1 MSQPQLF
8 DRRLVAARRLRALKQ
23 APADADFLLSR
34 VLEDM
39 AERLSTVNRRFSRGL
54 ALGGGTRHL
63 ARMLAATGQVDQVIR
78 ADSLETGS
86 LETGS
91 LDQVRDGPDLVAH
104 EDALPFAPA
113 SFDLIASALTL
124 QTIDD
129 LPGVLIQIRR
139 ALKPDGLFLAALA
152 GGDTLTELRESLAAA
167 EVELTGG
174 ISPRIIPFM
183 EVRDLGGLLQRA
195 GLALPVTDAD
205 RLIVRYPSM
214 FDLMRDLRAFG
225 ATNPLV
231 ERSRSPHGR
240 AFFVRAAEIYADRFS
255 DPDGRIRATFHILS
269 ASAWAPSDTQQQP
282 ARRGSAKI
290 RLADALGATEWTTGE
305 KAPKS

>member
-1 MSQPQLF
+1 MLQPHLF
-8 DRRLVAARRLRALKQ
+8 DRGLVAARRQRALKQ
-23 APADADFLLSR
+23 APAGADFLLSR
-34 VLEDM
+34 VVEDM
-39 AERLSTVNRRFSRGL
+39 AERLSTVNRRFTRGL
-54 ALGGGTRHL
+54 ALGGATPHL
-63 ARMLAATGQVDQVIR
+63 ARMLRSTGQVDQVIR
-78 ADSLETGS
+78 ADSLAPHH
-86 LETGS
+86 
-91 LDQVRDGPDLVAH
+91 DRPDLVTH

-113 SFDLIASALTL
+113 TFDLIASALTL

-152 GGDTLTELRESLAAA
+152 GGDTLSELRDCLGAA
-167 EVELTGG
+167 EVEMTGG

-205 RLIVRYPSM
+205 RLVVRYPSM

-231 ERSRSPHGR
+231 ERSRRVDNR
-240 AFFVRAAEIYADRFS
+240 AFFVRAAEIYAERFS
-255 DPDGRIRATFHILS
+255 DPDGRIRATFQILS
-269 ASAWAPSDTQQQP
+269 ASAWAPSDTQQKP
-282 ARRGSAKI
+282 ARPGSAKM
-290 RLADALGATEWTTGE
+290 RLADALGSTEWTTGD
-305 KAPKS
+305 KAPKP